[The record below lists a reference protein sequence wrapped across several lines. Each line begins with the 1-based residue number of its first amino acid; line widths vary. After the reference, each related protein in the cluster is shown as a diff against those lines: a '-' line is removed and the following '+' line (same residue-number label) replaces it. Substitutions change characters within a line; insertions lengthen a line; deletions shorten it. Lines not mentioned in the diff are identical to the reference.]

1 MKVVVAMDS
10 FKGCLSSMEAG
21 NAVRDGIHKADPTA
35 EVMVRPLA
43 DGGEGTAEMLVS
55 ALGGRLETLE
65 VQGPLEDKV
74 TATYGIMEESHM
86 AIIEMAS
93 AAGIVLVGEDRR
105 PLDTTTYGVGELI
118 EDAMKKGCRNFIIGI
133 GGSATNDGGVGMLQA
148 LGYEFLD
155 DKGNQVP
162 RGAKGLL
169 KISSIHGTSANKL
182 LKECKFNIGCD
193 VTNPLCGEN
202 GATYVFG
209 SQKGVT
215 EEMQPVLDLAL
226 SHYSKKTEVF
236 TGNNY
241 SDCEGAGAAGGL
253 GFAFLSYL
261 HGRLQSGTELVL
273 SSINLEDSM
282 NEVDYVVTGEGKLDA
297 QTAMGKGPIGV
308 ARMAKSYGATTIALA
323 GSIGEGAENC
333 LSKGL
338 DAYFSIM
345 PQAMTIE
352 DAMKPQVT
360 IENLQKTSEQ
370 IFRLICAK

>member
-1 MKVVVAMDS
+1 M
-10 FKGCLSSMEAG
+10 
-21 NAVRDGIHKADPTA
+21 
-35 EVMVRPLA
+35 
-43 DGGEGTAEMLVS
+43 
-55 ALGGRLETLE
+55 
-65 VQGPLEDKV
+65 
-74 TATYGIMEESHM
+74 
-86 AIIEMAS
+86 
-93 AAGIVLVGEDRR
+93 
-105 PLDTTTYGVGELI
+105 
-118 EDAMKKGCRNFIIGI
+118 
-133 GGSATNDGGVGMLQA
+133 
-148 LGYEFLD
+148 
-155 DKGNQVP
+155 
-162 RGAKGLL
+162 
-169 KISSIHGTSANKL
+169 
-182 LKECKFNIGCD
+182 
-193 VTNPLCGEN
+193 TNPLCGEN

-282 NEVDYVVTGEGKLDA
+282 NGVDYVVTGEGKLDA